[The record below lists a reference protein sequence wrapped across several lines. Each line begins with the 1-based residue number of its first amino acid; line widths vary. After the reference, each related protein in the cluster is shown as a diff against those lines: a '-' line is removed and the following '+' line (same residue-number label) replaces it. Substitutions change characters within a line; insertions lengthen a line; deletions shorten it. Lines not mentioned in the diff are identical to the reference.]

1 MMNEEKY
8 NYKASDLNQN
18 NKSRIK
24 AICNEYGLNIGSSRR
39 KQVDLFDEAM
49 KLKRFKSE

>member
-1 MMNEEKY
+1 MNEEKF
-8 NYKASDLNQN
+8 NYKASDLNLSD

-39 KQVDLFDEAM
+39 KQVDLFDQAL